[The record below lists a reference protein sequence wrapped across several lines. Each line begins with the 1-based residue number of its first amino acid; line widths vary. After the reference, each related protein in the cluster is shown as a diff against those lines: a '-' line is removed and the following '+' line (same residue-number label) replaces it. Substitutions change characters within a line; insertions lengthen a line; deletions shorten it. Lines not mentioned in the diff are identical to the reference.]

1 MMVALIGPNGSSR
14 KVMAKALANS
24 ESRTVREFD
33 DYPANLTEVAR
44 MMAQN
49 FDVVMIDFDSD
60 QSYALQIVESIAAV
74 GDTTVMVYSV
84 RNDPSLVAVAM
95 RAGASEFV
103 PIPAEEVAAA
113 PVEPPPAKVDVQKDG
128 MGAAEHSMQFAPK
141 APIAAP
147 ARPAEA
153 QDIARKPLYNAAASN
168 GQRSLQPVDVR
179 RETPTPDFNQR
190 ETVQLRPVQTSS
202 SRTQEVT
209 LRSAIVSEP
218 PARADVESR
227 APVVPSTP
235 AQATGGIETDAD
247 VLALFRHGQVLENR
261 NEAEDRKKWI
271 FVAAAAAVVVVL
283 LVLVL
288 SRSFWKSAPAA
299 PKTEADATITAP
311 TTEAVSTSTATP
323 TPSVAKPSAAS
334 PIAKTETPGAPAA
347 TTQVQP
353 DMMNAQLS
361 APERISS
368 ALKKPTQSEDA
379 PAPLGPVSI
388 DGGSVPGAMFGGQ
401 NKVRVVATVSAIS
414 AGVAEGMLIHK
425 TQPVYP
431 AIAKQSRVSGTVVL
445 KASIT
450 KNGTLSG
457 MHIVSGPKM
466 LQQPALDAV
475 ASWRYRPY
483 MLNNQPVEVETTISV
498 VFSLGQ
504 Q

>member
-60 QSYALQIVESIAAV
+60 QSYALQIVESIAAI

-113 PVEPPPAKVDVQKDG
+113 PAEPPPAKVDVQKDG

-153 QDIARKPLYNAAASN
+153 QDMTRKPLYNAAASN
-168 GQRSLQPVDVR
+168 GQRSPQPIDVR
-179 RETPTPDFNQR
+179 RETPTPDVNQR

-209 LRSAIVSEP
+209 LRSAVVSEP
-218 PARADVESR
+218 PARANVESR
-227 APVVPSTP
+227 APVVPATP
-235 AQATGGIETDAD
+235 AQSAGGIETDAD

-261 NEAEDRKKWI
+261 NEEADRKKWI
-271 FVAAAAAVVVVL
+271 FVAAAGSVVVVL

-288 SRSFWKSAPAA
+288 TRSFWKSAPAA
-299 PKTEADATITAP
+299 PKTEAVATIAAP
-311 TTEAVSTSTATP
+311 TTEAVSTSTLATP

-334 PIAKTETPGAPAA
+334 PIAKTGTPGAPAE
-347 TTQVQP
+347 TKDVQP

-379 PAPLGPVSI
+379 PAPLSI
-388 DGGSVPGAMFGGQ
+388 DGGSVPGAVFGGQ
-401 NKVRVVATVSAIS
+401 SKVRVVANVSAIS

-431 AIAKQSRVSGTVVL
+431 AIAKQSRVSGTVVV
-445 KASIT
+445 KANIT
-450 KNGTLSG
+450 KNGTLG
-457 MHIVSGPKM
+457 GLHIVSGPKM

-475 ASWRYRPY
+475 ANWRYRPY